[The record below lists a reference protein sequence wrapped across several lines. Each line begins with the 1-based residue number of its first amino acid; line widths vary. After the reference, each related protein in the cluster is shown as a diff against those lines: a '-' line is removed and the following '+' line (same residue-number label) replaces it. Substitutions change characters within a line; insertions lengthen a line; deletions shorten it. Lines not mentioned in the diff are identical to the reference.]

1 MNGPRVSE
9 ILFPTDFSAVSAAA
23 GRTAADFARHFDA
36 RLHLLHVVPTHFD
49 RDTARATL
57 RDAISALGD
66 DLAVTPVVE
75 SGLAA
80 RAIVTYAQTH
90 SIDLIV
96 MGTHGR
102 TGFSHA
108 LLGSIAEAVVRGAP
122 CPVLTVPP
130 MALSTPPAP
139 QAIPTPVGRCIV
151 CAEPSPDLICS
162 HDRAR
167 IRGEALERKWNG
179 HLTDGLATR

>member
-9 ILFPTDFSAVSAAA
+9 ILFPTDFSAVSTAA

-57 RDAISALGD
+57 RDTISALGV

-102 TGFSHA
+102 TGFSHV
-108 LLGSIAEAVVRGAP
+108 LLGSVAEAVVRGAP

-130 MALSTPPAP
+130 IAATAPPATVG
-139 QAIPTPVGRCIV
+139 IPVPVGRCIV
-151 CAEPSPDLICS
+151 CAEPSADLICS

-167 IRGEALERKWNG
+167 IRGEALERKWND
-179 HLTDGLATR
+179 HLAGRVASA